1 MMCKPHYIFIIF
13 ILVLC
18 QWSCDKDPGQKDLIL
33 VPDEFILNLGQE
45 VTSQGPAPSF
55 QFRTINL
62 VDCKMKDLLI
72 FYSPVGNRLIVYL
85 DGIIENE
92 ECVGEDRLL
101 NKDVFSYLPFGTFQ
115 VEIKIKNIIENS
127 GQLRI
132 NDSSFHLE
140 MDSSHGFRLD
150 RAEVNRIPSNHIWGN
165 IECIGPCA
173 DNLIEQFEEVLEN
186 YITLSE
192 VLTDGDYDLFFIAGH
207 KIQLKDHP
215 KNIRNKQFI
224 YQMQGDMNEL
234 RDRINQFKLTHP
246 ELKMSITTSQ
256 GRFI

>member
-1 MMCKPHYIFIIF
+1 MFKPHYILIIF
-13 ILVLC
+13 ILVTSL
-18 QWSCDKDPGQKDLIL
+18 WSCDKDPGQKDLIL

-45 VTSQGPAPSF
+45 VTTQGPAPSF

-85 DGIIENE
+85 DGIVVNE
-92 ECVGEDRLL
+92 ECEGEDRLL
-101 NKDVFSYLPFGTFQ
+101 YKDVFSYLPFGTFQ
-115 VEIKIKNIIENS
+115 VEIKIKNIIENT

-132 NDSSFHLE
+132 NDSSFHLD

-150 RAEVNRIPSNHIWGN
+150 RDEVNRIPSNHIWGN
-165 IECIGPCA
+165 IECTGPCA
-173 DNLIEQFEEVLEN
+173 ENLIELFEEALNDHISHSIVLSN
-186 YITLSE
+186 
-192 VLTDGDYDLFFIAGH
+192 GDYDLFFISGN

-215 KNIRNKQFI
+215 KNISNKQFI
-224 YQMQGDMNEL
+224 YQMQGDKNEL
-234 RDRINQFKLTHP
+234 RERINQFKLTHP